1 MTAARQ
7 VLVRLTDAQHDRL
20 DALALT
26 WGCTAQAALRR
37 LLDEATTATAADV
50 VTLLRAVLAQGGVS
64 IPDPC
69 PDSPPTRAGPG
80 CDPRGEG

>member
-37 LLDEATTATAADV
+37 LLDEATTATPADV
-50 VTLLRAVLAQGGVS
+50 VTLLRAVLAQGSVS
-64 IPDPC
+64 IPDTC
-69 PDSPPTRAGPG
+69 QAEAQNAEPPHPG
-80 CDPRGEG
+80 G

>member
-37 LLDEATTATAADV
+37 LLDEATTATPADV
-50 VTLLRAVLAQGGVS
+50 VTLLRAVLAQGSVS
-64 IPDPC
+64 IPDTC
-69 PDSPPTRAGPG
+69 PDP
-80 CDPRGEG
+80 

>member
-1 MTAARQ
+1 VTAARQ

-37 LLDEATTATAADV
+37 LLDEATTASTADV
-50 VTLLRAVLAQGGVS
+50 VTLLRAVLAQGER
-64 IPDPC
+64 
-69 PDSPPTRAGPG
+69 PDS
-80 CDPRGEG
+80 